1 MTFSFNFGRVSA
13 GGSAPE
19 PRDDEVCRIV
29 LLGDFSG
36 RAHRGERRGSDELAQ
51 LKAKR
56 LDVDTLDGVIASF
69 ATKLRIPLLQ
79 AGAGGSGTVE
89 FKVQSLE
96 DLHPDALYEQLPL
109 FDELASLRQRLKNP
123 ATSVAAAQEARQW
136 GAAAGVALPPAD
148 APQAGGDSLRADA
161 ELVDFAKLLGRAQT
175 APVAAPPPGP
185 LDALLR
191 GVMAPHILQAGAP
204 DAAALT
210 AVVDSA
216 LSGTMRALLHHP
228 DFQTLE
234 AAWRS
239 LDFMAR
245 RCEVDESLQIL
256 VYDISAEEFAA
267 DLSATDSLE
276 STGLYKLLVER
287 PATDA
292 RLGLPSVIVG
302 LYGFEMTPSHAEL
315 LGRVAGIAQKAQ
327 APFIASIGADV
338 IGLDEATLPARTTEA
353 WAALRKLPAARYIGL
368 TVPRFLLRA
377 PYGKRGEVIERFAF
391 EEVNTT
397 VQTGKPSPALPLVW
411 GHSALVV
418 AALLGQHARE
428 EGLSEEPGSVL
439 DMGEMES
446 YLETDSDGDAV
457 ALRSTERPLT
467 ERQVTELQQGD
478 WMVLVANKSRPQVR
492 LAGFYALAGT
502 RLAGAWTS

>member
-1 MTFSFNFGRVSA
+1 MTFSFNFGRVSS
-13 GGSAPE
+13 GKPAPE

-36 RAHRGERRGSDELAQ
+36 RANRGECRSSDELAQ
-51 LKAKR
+51 CKAKR
-56 LDVDTLDGVIASF
+56 LDVDTVDAVISSF

-79 AGAGGSGTVE
+79 AGGAGTGTVE
-89 FKVQSLE
+89 FRVQSLE

-109 FDELASLRQRLKNP
+109 FDQLASLRQRLKNP

-136 GAAAGVALPPAD
+136 GSAAGVALPPAD
-148 APQAGGDSLRADA
+148 VPHAGADSLRGDA
-161 ELVDFAKLLGRAQT
+161 ELIDFAKLLGRA
-175 APVAAPPPGP
+175 ASPPPPPGP
-185 LDALLR
+185 LDGLLR
-191 GVMAPHILQAGAP
+191 EVMAPHILQAGAP

-210 AVVDSA
+210 AVVDTA
-216 LSGTMRALLHHP
+216 LSATMRALLHHP

-245 RCEVDESLQIL
+245 RCDTDETLQIL
-256 VYDISAEEFAA
+256 VYDISAAEFAA

-292 RLGLPSVIVG
+292 RLGLPTVIVG
-302 LYGFEMTPSHAEL
+302 MYGFEMTPSHAEL
-315 LGRVAGIAQKAQ
+315 LGRAAGIAQKAQ
-327 APFIASIGADV
+327 APFIASISSEV
-338 IGLDEATLPARTTEA
+338 IGQDQATVPTRTAEA
-353 WAALRKLPAARYIGL
+353 WAALRKLPAAKYLGL

-377 PYGKRGEVIERFAF
+377 PYGKRGETIERFAF

-411 GHSALVV
+411 GHSSLLV

-428 EGLSEEPGSVL
+428 NGLYEEPGAIL
-439 DMGEMES
+439 DLGEMES
-446 YLETDSDGDAV
+446 YLETDTDGDAV
-457 ALRSTERPLT
+457 ALRSTERPLS
-467 ERQVTELQQGD
+467 ERQVAELQQAD
-478 WMVLVANKSRPQVR
+478 WMVVMAHKSRPQVR
-492 LAGFYALAGT
+492 LVGFHSVGGT
-502 RLAGAWTS
+502 RLAGVWAG